1 MCAELG
7 IPKRS
12 HKSLCLPSIGR
23 RGPHPDTKN
32 RNFPKIIL
40 FWWGGVER
48 RGVLAVF
55 CKPHQ
60 PQCLHYAI
68 GRRGP
73 DFHPKNQNF
82 PKIILWWWWRG
93 RGGVLSVFCKSLIGR
108 MLRHATRKQDQP
120 CENGLSHPPD
130 AGRQTIHP
138 LCVGM
143 PPETAC
149 LQSTGRHGRLV
160 LPCGWGWHHGMN
172 ATPIQRRSVRHY
184 HDPGDLRELAFA
196 CLALKNQLL
205 SDFTPACSPG
215 RWISLT
221 S

>member
-1 MCAELG
+1 MLG
-7 IPKRS
+7 
-12 HKSLCLPSIGR
+12 
-23 RGPHPDTKN
+23 
-32 RNFPKIIL
+32 
-40 FWWGGVER
+40 
-48 RGVLAVF
+48 
-55 CKPHQ
+55 
-60 PQCLHYAI
+60 
-68 GRRGP
+68 
-73 DFHPKNQNF
+73 
-82 PKIILWWWWRG
+82 
-93 RGGVLSVFCKSLIGR
+93 VFCKSLR
-108 MLRHATRKQDQP
+108 EKMLRHATRKQDQP

-196 CLALKNQLL
+196 CLALKKSITFRLYPCLL
-205 SDFTPACSPG
+205 ARQVDQFDKLESFSHQTNK
-215 RWISLT
+215 
-221 S
+221 